1 MRPLALTVIA
11 LLSLT
16 TFAAPAAAAPSL
28 HELLGK
34 VADSTRA
41 SSKAAADMVKA
52 KQAYE
57 EQQKRVI
64 EAARAL
70 GIAFGVEAPAPRA
83 PAPGSRLAALLSLKP
98 TSRLQALLLPM
109 KPMKPALARPIQLT
123 PPSKLFAPRPSLAAK
138 PAPGRPLPSAKSLA
152 LLKKQDPKGRSI
164 YDSLTFEK

>member
-109 KPMKPALARPIQLT
+109 KPSLARPIQLT